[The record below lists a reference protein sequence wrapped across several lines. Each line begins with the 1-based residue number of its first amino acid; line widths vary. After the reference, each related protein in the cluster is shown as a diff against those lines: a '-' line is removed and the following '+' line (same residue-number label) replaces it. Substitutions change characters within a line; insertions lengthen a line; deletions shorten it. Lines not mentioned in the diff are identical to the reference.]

1 MSRKRLFVLIL
12 VILSLL
18 GLILF
23 APHYLLYSSQYKKAD
38 AIVLLLGPDFNARQ
52 KEAYDLISDGMAD
65 YLIIPA
71 YNKTYRVF
79 DKGAVKYLPAN
90 FPEPKTMKIN
100 VDLPPRFYEDT
111 HWEIIEAKKAM
122 SHYGLASAIFVSSPY
137 HMRRIEII
145 VIRVFDKNE
154 GVFYFIPTH
163 YEKAPAG
170 FWELSWADWKKVARE
185 YGKIL
190 WFIVYFPWTKWLG

>member
-1 MSRKRLFVLIL
+1 MSRSRKRLFVLIL

-52 KEAYDLISDGMAD
+52 KEADDLISSGMAD

-71 YNKTYRVF
+71 YNKTYRVLN
-79 DKGAVKYLPAN
+79 KGAIKYLPAN
-90 FPEPKTMKIN
+90 FPESKKIRKD
-100 VDLPPRFYEDT
+100 VDAPPYFYEDT
-111 HWEIIEAKKAM
+111 HWEIIEAKKVM
-122 SHYGLASAIFVSSPY
+122 SHYELRSAIFVSSPY
-137 HMRRIEII
+137 HMRRIKII
-145 VIRVFDKNE
+145 AARVFDKND

-170 FWELSWADWKKVARE
+170 FWELSSADWKKVARE

-190 WFIVYFPWTKWLG
+190 WFFVYFPWTK

>member
-18 GLILF
+18 GLILS
-23 APHYLLYSSQYKKAD
+23 APDYLLYSSPYRKSD

-52 KEAYDLISDGMAD
+52 KEAYDLISNGMAD

-71 YNKTYRVF
+71 YNKTYRVLN
-79 DKGAVKYLPAN
+79 KGAIKYLPAN
-90 FPEPKTMKIN
+90 VPESKTMKKN
-100 VDLPPRFYEDT
+100 VDTPPRFYEDT
-111 HWEIIEAKKAM
+111 HWEIIDAKKVL
-122 SHYGLASAIFVSSPY
+122 SHYGLRSAIFVSSPY
-137 HMRRIEII
+137 HMRRIKII
-145 VIRVFDKNE
+145 VIRVFDKND

-163 YEKAPAG
+163 YEKAPAA
-170 FWELSWADWKKVARE
+170 FWELSWADWKKVGRE

-190 WFIVYFPWTKWLG
+190 WFYIYS

>member
-1 MSRKRLFVLIL
+1 MNRKRLLVLIL
-12 VILSLL
+12 VIMSLL
-18 GLILF
+18 GLILY

-52 KEAYDLISDGMAD
+52 KEAYDLLSDGMAD

-79 DKGAVKYLPAN
+79 DKGAVKYSPAN
-90 FPEPKTMKIN
+90 FPEPKTMERN
-100 VDLPPRFYEDT
+100 VDAPPRFYEDT

-122 SHYGLASAIFVSSPY
+122 SHYGLRSAIFVSSPY
-137 HMRRIEII
+137 HMRRIKII
-145 VIRVFDKNE
+145 VITVFDKNA

-170 FWELSWADWKKVARE
+170 FRELSSSDWKKVARE

-190 WFIVYFPWTKWLG
+190 WFIVYFPWTK

>member
-1 MSRKRLFVLIL
+1 MSYRRKYLLVSMLIS
-12 VILSLL
+12 LSLL
-18 GLILF
+18 GLILS
-23 APHYLLYSSQYKKAD
+23 APYYLLYSSGYKKAD

-52 KEAYDLISDGMAD
+52 KEASDLIKGGMAD

-90 FPEPKTMKIN
+90 FPEHRIMKKN
-100 VDLPPRFYEDT
+100 ADAPPRFYEDT
-111 HWEIIEAKKAM
+111 HWEIIEAKKAL
-122 SHYGLASAIFVSSPY
+122 SHYRLSSAIFVSSPY
-137 HMRRIEII
+137 HMRRIKII
-145 VIRVFDKNE
+145 VVRVFDKSE

-163 YEKAPAG
+163 YEKVPVG
-170 FWELSWADWKKVARE
+170 FWELSWTDWRKVIRE

-190 WFIVYFPWTKWLG
+190 WFLVYFSWTN

>member
-12 VILSLL
+12 VILSFL
-18 GLILF
+18 GLILS

-38 AIVLLLGPDFNARQ
+38 AIILLLGPDFNARQ
-52 KEAYDLISDGMAD
+52 KEAYDLINDGMAD

-79 DKGAVKYLPAN
+79 DKGAVKYSPAN
-90 FPEPKTMKIN
+90 FPEPKTMEKN
-100 VDLPPRFYEDT
+100 GDTPPRFYEDT

-122 SHYGLASAIFVSSPY
+122 SHYGLRSAIFVSSPY
-137 HMRRIEII
+137 HMRRIKII
-145 VIRVFDKNE
+145 AIRVFDKND
-154 GVFYFIPTH
+154 GVFYFIPTN

-170 FWELSWADWKKVARE
+170 FWELSPADWKKVARE

-190 WFIVYFPWTKWLG
+190 WFYIYS